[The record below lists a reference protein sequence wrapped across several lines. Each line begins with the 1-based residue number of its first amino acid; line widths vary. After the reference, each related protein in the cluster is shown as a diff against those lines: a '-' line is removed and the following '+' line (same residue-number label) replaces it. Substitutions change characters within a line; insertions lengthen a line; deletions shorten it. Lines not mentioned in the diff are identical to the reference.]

1 MLCALT
7 GDCQMLRRVTNRL
20 AFVLLGA
27 CLTTSLIPP
36 ASAQEEKRAN
46 RRAEREQARKEAAQK
61 PAGEKTA
68 GEKPTP
74 AKAAD
79 PSVAAATPV
88 DRITLLPGFKAEL
101 LYSVPSEQQGSWV
114 SMCVDSKGRLITSD
128 QYGKLY
134 RSTVSAPG
142 VSPVEFKVEPVA
154 EALDIGMA
162 QGLCYAFDSLYVM
175 VNSPR
180 KKGQDSPGNAS
191 GLYRLRDTDSDDKFD
206 KLEQLAEF
214 DGSSEHG
221 PHAVILAPDGKSL
234 YICAGNHTKLPPIT
248 SSVVPQNWNEDF
260 LLTRLWDATGHA
272 RGIMAPG
279 GWILKVDPEGKTRE
293 LISSGFRNEY
303 DIAFNPDGE
312 LFTYDAD
319 MEWDVGSPWY
329 RPTRVN
335 HVTSGSEFGW
345 RSGTGKWPADYPD
358 SLGSVVD
365 IGPGSPTGIV
375 FGTGAKFPEKY
386 QRALFISDWSYGTIY
401 AVHMSPD
408 GSSYVGEA
416 EKFAL
421 AQPLPVTDMV
431 IHPDGA
437 MYVAIGGRKTQS
449 GLYRITYTGSESTAP
464 AKPIANDDGLEYRE
478 LRYSLERLHGAQSK
492 YAVGLAWPY
501 LAHPDRAIRFA
512 ARIAIENQPVDWW
525 ADRALAEENPVALT
539 QAIIALARNGKP
551 EHHAGAISALNRLDW
566 KSMGESQRVDL
577 LRAYQLVFIRLG
589 KGTEDSRKSVLAK
602 LNALYPNKSGRLNQE
617 LCKQLVYLEAPG
629 VVKRTLALLD
639 KSLTQEE
646 QISYLFSLMELKA
659 DWSLDDRKAY
669 FNWFNKLA
677 SSRGGKSFIGFIR
690 NIRQGAIDA
699 LNEQDKVA
707 LKEIIEVKF
716 AAADPAASGPPRP
729 FVQKWKV
736 DELVSELDNKLDH
749 RNFEKG
755 RELFSAANCFKCHRV
770 KLEGGTTGPDLTG
783 VAGRF
788 NNRNLLESIV
798 EPSKV
803 VSDQYEKMQFQMVDG
818 RVIEGR
824 VINLNGDNL
833 MVLTNMYDPDSIV
846 AVKRSEVEVGQV
858 SKTSMMPDGLL
869 DTLTKEEILDLMAY
883 LKSGG
888 NPQSALFGTAAGG
901 K

>member
-1 MLCALT
+1 
-7 GDCQMLRRVTNRL
+7 MLRRVTHRL
-20 AFVLLGA
+20 ALLTAGV
-27 CLTTSLIPP
+27 CLTTGFLPT
-36 ASAQEEKRAN
+36 ASAQEEKRPG
-46 RRAEREQARKEAAQK
+46 RRAERAEARKEAAEKAAAEKAAPAK
-61 PAGEKTA
+61 PAN
-68 GEKPTP
+68 
-74 AKAAD
+74 
-79 PSVAAATPV
+79 PSVVAATPV
-88 DRITLLPGFKAEL
+88 EKITLLPGFQAEL

-114 SMCVDSKGRLITSD
+114 SMCVDHKGRLITCD
-128 QYGKLY
+128 QHGKLY

-142 VSPVEFKVEPVA
+142 VNPVEFKVEPIA
-154 EALDIGMA
+154 ETLDIGMA

-175 VNSPR
+175 VNTGR
-180 KKGQDSPGNAS
+180 KKDANFQGA
-191 GLYRLRDTDSDDKFD
+191 GLYRLQDTDGDDQYD
-206 KLEQLAEF
+206 KLTLLIPFEGPL
-214 DGSSEHG
+214 GEHG
-221 PHAVILAPDGKSL
+221 PHAVILSPDGKSL
-234 YICAGNHTKLPPIT
+234 FLAAGNHTEVPKTLDT
-248 SSVVPQNWNEDF
+248 SLVPRNWNEDF

-272 RGIMAPG
+272 RGRMAPG
-279 GWILKVDPEGKTRE
+279 GYILRTDPEGKSVE
-293 LISSGFRNEY
+293 MVSSGYRNQY
-303 DIAFNPDGE
+303 DMAFNPDGE

-365 IGPGSPTGIV
+365 IGPGSPTGVV

-401 AVHMSPD
+401 AVHLSPD

-431 IHPDGA
+431 IHPTDGS

-449 GLYRITYTGSESTAP
+449 GLYRITYTGAESTEP
-464 AKPIANDDGLEYRE
+464 AKPIANDEGLESRE

-492 YAVGLAWPY
+492 YTLDLAWPY
-501 LAHPDRAIRFA
+501 LGHPDRAIRYA
-512 ARIAIENQPVDWW
+512 ARVAIEHQPVEWW
-525 ADRALAEENPVALT
+525 AERALAEENPVALT
-539 QAIIALARNGKP
+539 HAVIALARNGKP
-551 EHHAGAISALNRLDW
+551 EHHDGAIAALNRIDW
-566 KSMGESQRVDL
+566 NSLNDSQRLDL

-589 KGTEDSRKSVLAK
+589 KGTDEARKSVLAK
-602 LNALYPNKSGRLNQE
+602 FDGLYPNKSGRLNQE
-617 LCKQLVYLEAPG
+617 LCRQLVYLEAPG
-629 VVKRTLALLD
+629 VVTRTLALLD

-646 QISYLFSLMELKA
+646 QISYLLSLMELKK
-659 DWSLDDRKAY
+659 DWSPETRKAY
-669 FNWFNKLA
+669 FNWFTKLA

-690 NIRQGAIDA
+690 NIRQGAIDT
-699 LNEQDKVA
+699 LSDQEKVA
-707 LKEIIEVKF
+707 LKEVIEAKF
-716 AAADPAASGPPRP
+716 EAADPAASGPPRP

-736 DELVSELDNKLDH
+736 DDLVAELDEKLEH

-770 KLEGGTTGPDLTG
+770 RLEGGSTGPDLTG
-783 VAGRF
+783 IAGRF
-788 NNRNLLESIV
+788 SNRNLLESVI
-798 EPSKV
+798 EPAKV
-803 VSDQYEKMQFQMVDG
+803 VSDQYEKMQFQMIDG

-846 AVKRSEVEVGQV
+846 AVKRGEVEESQV
-858 SKTSMMPDGLL
+858 SKTSMMPEGLL
-869 DTLTKEEILDLMAY
+869 DTLTKDEILDLMAY

-888 NPQSALFGTAAGG
+888 NPQSALFEATGG

>member
-1 MLCALT
+1 
-7 GDCQMLRRVTNRL
+7 MLRRVNSYL
-20 AFVLLGA
+20 ACLAAGA
-27 CLTTSLIPP
+27 CLTASLTPP
-36 ASAQEEKRAN
+36 SFGQEPKRAA
-46 RRAEREQARKEAAQK
+46 RRAERAAEAKKDK
-61 PAGEKTA
+61 P
-68 GEKPTP
+68 
-74 AKAAD
+74 AAD
-79 PSVAAATPV
+79 PAAAKPPVKAVDSPVIAATPV
-88 DRITLLPGFKAEL
+88 DKIKLLPGFKAEL
-101 LYSVPSEQQGSWV
+101 LYSVPAETQGSWV
-114 SMCVDSKGRLITSD
+114 SMCVDNKGRLITCD

-142 VSPVEFKVEPVA
+142 VSPVEFTVEPIA
-154 EALDIGMA
+154 ESLDIGMA
-162 QGLCYAFDSLYVM
+162 QGLLYAFDSLYVM
-175 VNSPR
+175 VNTGR
-180 KKGQDSPGNAS
+180 KKDANFQGP
-191 GLYRLRDTDSDDKFD
+191 GLYRLQDTDGDDKFD
-206 KLEQLAEF
+206 KLTLLIEF
-214 DGSSEHG
+214 QGPLGEHG
-221 PHAVILAPDGKSL
+221 PHAVILSPDGKSL
-234 YICAGNHTKLPPIT
+234 YLAAGNHTEVPKQLD
-248 SSVVPQNWNEDF
+248 SSLVPRNWGEDF

-272 RGIMAPG
+272 RGRMAPG
-279 GWILKVDPEGKTRE
+279 GYILRTDPEAKRVE
-293 LISSGFRNEY
+293 MVSSGYRNQY
-303 DIAFNPDGE
+303 DMAFNPDGE

-335 HVTSGSEFGW
+335 HATSGSEFGW

-365 IGPGSPTGIV
+365 IGPGSPTGV
-375 FGTGAKFPEKY
+375 TFGTGARFPEKY
-386 QRALFISDWSYGTIY
+386 QRALYISDWSYGTIY
-401 AVHMSPD
+401 AVHMTPD
-408 GSSYVGEA
+408 GSSYTGEA

-431 IHPDGA
+431 IHPDGS

-449 GLYRITYTGSESTAP
+449 GLYRLTYTGSESTAP
-464 AKPIANDDGLEYRE
+464 AAPIANDEGRELRE

-492 YAVGLAWPY
+492 YTVDLAWPY
-501 LAHPDRAIRFA
+501 LAHPDRAIRYA
-512 ARIAIENQPVDWW
+512 ARIAIEHQPVEWW
-525 ADRALAEENPVALT
+525 ADRALAEENPVATT

-551 EHHAGAISALNRLDW
+551 EHHAKAIEALNRVGW
-566 KSMGESQRVDL
+566 KQISDPARVDL

-589 KGTEDSRKSVLAK
+589 KGSDESRKSVLAK
-602 LNALYPNKSGRLNQE
+602 LDGQYPSPSGRVNLE

-646 QISYLFSLMELKA
+646 QISYLLSLMELKA
-659 DWSLDDRKAY
+659 DWTEADRKAY
-669 FNWFNKLA
+669 FGWFNKLA

-690 NIRQGAIDA
+690 NIRQGAIDS
-699 LNEQDKVA
+699 LNDGEKVA
-707 LKEIIEVKF
+707 LKDVIETKF
-716 AAADPAASGPPRP
+716 EAADPAASGPPRP

-736 DELVSELDNKLDH
+736 EELVADLDNKLEH

-770 KLEGGTTGPDLTG
+770 KLEGGSTGPDLTG

-788 NNRNLLESIV
+788 SNLNLLESVIQ
-798 EPSKV
+798 PSKV
-803 VSDQYEKMQFQMVDG
+803 VSDQYEKMQFQMADG

-846 AVKRSEVEVGQV
+846 AVKRSEVEESQV
-858 SKTSMMPDGLL
+858 SKTSMMPEGLL
-869 DTLTKEEILDLMAY
+869 DTLTKDEILDLMAY

-888 NPQSALFGTAAGG
+888 NPQSALFEGSAAG